1 MLDSN
6 NNNNNNNK
14 QLNRI
19 LNNEAAVLE
28 SFISDFWQWQAHIF
42 SQLLAIPKDN

>member
-1 MLDSN
+1 MLDSY

-19 LNNEAAVLE
+19 LNKEAAVLE
-28 SFISDFWQWQAHIF
+28 SFIQIFGNGRHIF
-42 SQLLAIPKDN
+42 FRTFGNSER